1 MKRFMPIILVIA
13 LSGCAAFNQED
24 TYATL
29 EVEYNAYATEI
40 VVVNDENQRN
50 IETSNQ
56 NIGTAEALIAMERG
70 INLQLVGTLERAVT
84 PTPGLIIDQSLNPTI
99 EAEFSGRRYFQKTG
113 MSLDVQSEDG
123 CVTVPNLS
131 FPVDSERIYAT
142 ARVQNIESGVPL
154 ASKWY
159 YEEELVYEFDFV
171 TDTSHSNWC
180 FYFYIEPDIVEFRP
194 GSWSVRLFADGFQLE
209 GPMPFTM
216 TSNDTMD
223 MMDE

>member
-1 MKRFMPIILVIA
+1 MRPILLA
-13 LSGCAAFNQED
+13 LLIISLTGCAAFNRED

-29 EVEYNAYATEI
+29 EVEHSAFATEI
-40 VVVNDENQRN
+40 MVIRNENQEN
-50 IETSNQ
+50 SETISQ
-56 NIGTAEALIAMERG
+56 DIATSEALIAMERG
-70 INLQLVGTLERAVT
+70 VNLQLIGTLERAVT

-99 EAEFSGRRYFQKTG
+99 EAEFGGRRYFQKTG
-113 MSLDVQSEDG
+113 MSLDIRPEDG

-131 FPVDSERIYAT
+131 FPVSSDRIYAT

-171 TDTSHSNWC
+171 TDSNHSDWC
-180 FYFYIEPDIVEFRP
+180 FYFYIDPDIVEFRP

-209 GPMPFTM
+209 EPMSFTM
-216 TSNDTMD
+216 TAVDEMD